1 MTLHGDDRTARP
13 PGAGKALNGT
23 STGGAAAALP
33 ALEAVCRSATEL
45 ARSMPTPPRRIR
57 LRHGQTAVEIEW
69 PQPRAQAPT
78 HPRGPAAAPA
88 ADAAGGPEHAPA
100 AAAAPAPP
108 TSAAPGEGTGALNQG
123 TGAQEEQ
130 EAHGARVRTSLHYV
144 HAPTV
149 GTFHHAP
156 EPGGPPCVRVG
167 DLVRPGQPVGV
178 LEVMKMMSTVESDV
192 AGRVVDVVVPD
203 GQPVEFQQ
211 PLIALEPV
219 PVGE

>member
-23 STGGAAAALP
+23 SPGGAPAGLP

-69 PQPRAQAPT
+69 PQARAQ
-78 HPRGPAAAPA
+78 HPADTTGPAPAPAPEAAPA
-88 ADAAGGPEHAPA
+88 SAPAPAPAAGGPSQGAP
-100 AAAAPAPP
+100 
-108 TSAAPGEGTGALNQG
+108 E
-123 TGAQEEQ
+123 AQR
-130 EAHGARVRTSLHYV
+130 AHGAHDSTSLHYV
-144 HAPTV
+144 CAPTV
-149 GTFHHAP
+149 GTFYHAP
-156 EPGGPPCVRVG
+156 EPGERPCVSVG

-178 LEVMKMMSTVESDV
+178 LEVMKMMSVVEADV
-192 AGRVVDVVVPD
+192 AGRVVEVAVPD

-211 PLIALEPV
+211 PLIALEPI

>member
-23 STGGAAAALP
+23 SPGGAPAGLP

-69 PQPRAQAPT
+69 PEPRAQ
-78 HPRGPAAAPA
+78 HPAGTTGPASAPAPEAAPA
-88 ADAAGGPEHAPA
+88 TAPA
-100 AAAAPAPP
+100 AASAPAPA
-108 TSAAPGEGTGALNQG
+108 SAAGGRSQGAPE
-123 TGAQEEQ
+123 AQ
-130 EAHGARVRTSLHYV
+130 EAHGAHDSTSLHYV
-144 HAPTV
+144 CAPTV
-149 GTFHHAP
+149 GTFYHAP
-156 EPGGPPCVRVG
+156 EPGERPCVSVG

-178 LEVMKMMSTVESDV
+178 LEVMKMMSIVEADV
-192 AGRVVDVVVPD
+192 AGRVVEVVVPD

-211 PLIALEPV
+211 QLIALEPI

>member
-13 PGAGKALNGT
+13 PGAGKSLNG
-23 STGGAAAALP
+23 SSPGGAAAALP

-45 ARSMPTPPRRIR
+45 ARSMPVPPRRIR

-69 PQPRAQAPT
+69 PEPRAQDPAHTRAPVPAAEAAEAAAVPAT
-78 HPRGPAAAPA
+78 APAPAPASAAGHPRGAGAPEA
-88 ADAAGGPEHAPA
+88 
-100 AAAAPAPP
+100 
-108 TSAAPGEGTGALNQG
+108 
-123 TGAQEEQ
+123 Q
-130 EAHGARVRTSLHYV
+130 EAHGARDSTSLHYV
-144 HAPTV
+144 CAPTV
-149 GTFHHAP
+149 GTFYHAP
-156 EPGGPPCVRVG
+156 DPGERPCVSVG

-178 LEVMKMMSTVESDV
+178 LEVMKMMSVVEADA
-192 AGRVVDVVVPD
+192 AGRVVEVVVPD